1 MIRSFIQG
9 CFNKL
14 GYSLMRSSREIGL
27 VSQIE
32 QLYREVVFKD
42 SPAHDPERIKIM
54 SRLLGTG
61 VGEAAYICY
70 YLRQSLKLEGDVCE
84 FGVAQGR
91 TSALLGQEIIKM
103 DKKLWLFDSFK
114 GLPKPSAKDELKDD
128 IFNLGSIEKYKGKM
142 CCGIG
147 MVKGELKRI
156 SFPEHRAMIVP
167 GFIEET
173 IKSFH
178 LPAKVCF
185 AYIDF
190 DFYEPVTVALGF
202 LDKTL
207 QKGGFAIIDD
217 YDFFS
222 SGAKKAVDEFL
233 TSCADRFAFSLP
245 LESAGKFCIIE
256 RVA

>member
-42 SPAHDPERIKIM
+42 SSAYDPERIKIM

-128 IFNLGSIEKYKGKM
+128 IFNLGSIEKYKGD
-142 CCGIG
+142 
-147 MVKGELKRI
+147 R
-156 SFPEHRAMIVP
+156 
-167 GFIEET
+167 
-173 IKSFH
+173 KS
-178 LPAKVCF
+178 V
-185 AYIDF
+185 
-190 DFYEPVTVALGF
+190 V
-202 LDKTL
+202 
-207 QKGGFAIIDD
+207 
-217 YDFFS
+217 
-222 SGAKKAVDEFL
+222 
-233 TSCADRFAFSLP
+233 
-245 LESAGKFCIIE
+245 
-256 RVA
+256 